1 MHKITRREFLKIT
14 GAAAAGATLL
24 SAGCAPQ
31 GVPPA
36 ATATLLPTA
45 EPTLTP
51 ASATTLLGKVMHVH
65 HAGVWAGK
73 DLVPAALG
81 QMLDSA
87 VTQLTGVAEANAA
100 WASLFR
106 PQERIAIKVN
116 AFRNSLIWTHP
127 PLVTALT
134 DRLQAAGVPAE
145 QITIFDYYTNELQ
158 TAGFAVNPGGPG
170 IRCQGTDNQYT
181 TTVKLGNY
189 SARVS
194 DILMNTDALINVPV
208 LKAHM
213 LSGLTFALKN
223 HYGSVDQPGNLH
235 NFAACLPALNAL
247 PAIKDRTRL
256 VIGDML
262 SACLQYA
269 GSFPYWTADYT
280 GDSILMSADPV
291 AHDVIGLE
299 WLIHLMEQKKLSSGF
314 ASGMGAAILQAAAN
328 AGLGEG
334 DRSKIQLVE
343 TNLA

>member
-1 MHKITRREFLKIT
+1 MPKITRREFLKIT

-31 GVPPA
+31 SVPPA
-36 ATATLLPTA
+36 ATATLLPTV

-51 ASATTLLGKVMHVH
+51 VSATALLGKVMHVH

-87 VTQLTGVAEANAA
+87 VTQLTGVAEAKAA

-106 PQERIAIKVN
+106 PTERIAIKVN
-116 AFRNSLIWTHP
+116 TFRNSLIWTHP
-127 PLVTALT
+127 ALVTALT

-158 TAGFAVNPGGPG
+158 TAGFAVNPDGPG

-181 TTVKLGNY
+181 TTVPLGNY

-235 NFAACLPALNAL
+235 SFA
-247 PAIKDRTRL
+247 
-256 VIGDML
+256 
-262 SACLQYA
+262 ACLQYA

-299 WLIHLMEQKKLSSGF
+299 WLIHLMKQKGLNSGF

-334 DRSKIQLVE
+334 DRSKIQLME